1 MFTLPASKVSTP
13 RTVVRRNRS
22 RVPLR
27 VLDPLPTIPVA
38 VFDCELT
45 TLATHKPV
53 AEFKRHIVTIDSRT
67 VAALTLGDI
76 KNPVEFK
83 VFVVLASQTEPV

>member
-1 MFTLPASKVSTP
+1 VPDKV
-13 RTVVRRNRS
+13 
-22 RVPLR
+22 LE
-27 VLDPLPTIPVA
+27 PLPTIA
-38 VFDCELT
+38 VPAFDCELT

-67 VAALTLGDI
+67 VAPATLGDI

-83 VFVVLASQTEPV
+83 VFVVLATQTEPV